1 MAWRIFKR
9 REVGRDE
16 EAARRRR
23 IVFASRPR
31 PAWRLRRGVQLL
43 SLAVVAL
50 IGVQFAIWVGN
61 MQQGVAGGV
70 RPPGVEGFLPISAL
84 LSLRHLFE
92 TGEFSRIHPAG
103 LVIFSLAMLTGLL
116 LKKAFCSWICP
127 VGTLSEWLARA
138 AHRVFGRRFKLPA
151 RIDRPLMILK
161 YLLLAFFVHA
171 VFFRMTPRAVA
182 LFLDS
187 PYNKVADVK
196 MLHFFTHM
204 STTTAVVLAALA
216 VLSFL
221 VPYFWCRYLCP
232 YGALLGIVSWLS
244 PLKVVRVP
252 SACSGCGHCAAACPA
267 YLDVDRTRTVHS
279 PECTGCLECVNRCP
293 APGALQVQGPPFHRR
308 AMRPAVFA
316 ALVALLFYGG
326 IGVAR
331 SAGWWRTEIT
341 DREYRARIQGID
353 GPQYPHFRGQVPRYG
368 PQD

>member
-221 VPYFWCRYLCP
+221 VPYFWY
-232 YGALLGIVSWLS
+232 V
-244 PLKVVRVP
+244 
-252 SACSGCGHCAAACPA
+252 
-267 YLDVDRTRTVHS
+267 
-279 PECTGCLECVNRCP
+279 VNRD
-293 APGALQVQGPPFHRR
+293 ALTQP
-308 AMRPAVFA
+308 
-316 ALVALLFYGG
+316 
-326 IGVAR
+326 
-331 SAGWWRTEIT
+331 
-341 DREYRARIQGID
+341 
-353 GPQYPHFRGQVPRYG
+353 
-368 PQD
+368 